1 MFQTYVNYS
10 LCAVTPFAEHYMN
23 GKSEKEKVAI
33 LNAVKAIEVAIEHT
47 QRSIKDSNYKS
58 DVQLSEF
65 WLDVADLFKV
75 YQPEISSSLREQASF
90 WDDPANRSEV
100 HVNVFTLY
108 QLYDLMR
115 EIRDSIHHD
124 EELNVS

>member
-1 MFQTYVNYS
+1 MFQTYVNCS

-33 LNAVKAIEVAIEHT
+33 LNAVKALEVAIEH
-47 QRSIKDSNYKS
+47 QRFIKDSNYKP

-100 HVNVFTLY
+100 HVNVSTLY

-115 EIRDSIHHD
+115 EIRDSIHHY